1 MEQNLASGAVNAQ
14 RPGWD
19 ASRLVPRIV
28 HLGCGAFHRAH
39 QALYT
44 HRLLSI
50 SDSDWG
56 ICEVSLMSG
65 RGAQLIRDLNAQNR
79 LYTVAE
85 RGADET
91 ELHIIGAVVEAL
103 HPQTDGYQ
111 AILEALARPETAVVS
126 LTITEKGYCTGAA
139 SGQLDRDNPL
149 IQHDLAHPQQPQSAI
164 GYLVEALAIRRRRG
178 LPGFTVLSCD
188 NVRENGH
195 VAKAAVIGLAQARD
209 VELAAWI
216 AQHVTFPCTMV
227 DRIVPAAT
235 AETLDEIARQLGVY
249 DPCAIACE
257 PFHQWVIEDH
267 FVNGRP
273 DWDRAGA
280 QFVSD
285 VVPFELMKLRMLNG
299 SHTFLACLG
308 YLAGYRTVAET
319 MSDPEFR
326 RAARSLMLDEQAPT
340 LTMPPDTD
348 LPGYAARLIARFSN
362 PALKHQ
368 TAQIA
373 GDSSQKLPQR
383 LLDPIRQHLREGSDW
398 RYLALGVAGWMRYVG
413 GVDDRGNA
421 YEVVDPLA
429 ATLQAI
435 SRQPHTPSE
444 RVRALL
450 AIGDIFGSDLPAQPQ
465 FVDAVTAAYCQL
477 LNDGAAATVAAR

>member
-1 MEQNLASGAVNAQ
+1 MEQNLVSGAVNAA
-14 RPGWD
+14 RPSWD

-44 HRLLSI
+44 HRLLSS

-65 RGAQLIRDLNAQNR
+65 RGAQLIGDLNAQNR

-85 RGADET
+85 RGAGGT
-91 ELHIIGAVVEAL
+91 ELYIVGAVAEAL
-103 HPQTDGYQ
+103 HPQSDGCQ

-139 SGQLDRDNPL
+139 SGQLDLNTPL
-149 IQHDLAHPQQPQSAI
+149 IQHDLADPQQPQSAI

-195 VAKAAVIGLAQARD
+195 VAKAAVTGLAQARD
-209 VELAAWI
+209 AELAAWI

-235 AETLDEIARQLGVY
+235 AETLDEIAQQLGVY

-257 PFHQWVIEDH
+257 PFHQWVIEDN

-273 DWDRAGA
+273 EWDRVGA

-308 YLAGYRTVAET
+308 YLAGYRTIAET
-319 MSDPEFR
+319 VSDPAFR
-326 RAARSLMLDEQAPT
+326 RAARSLMQDEQAPT

-348 LPGYAARLIARFSN
+348 LSGYAARLIERFSN

-373 GDSSQKLPQR
+373 SDGSQKLPQR

-413 GVDDRGNA
+413 GVDDRGGHYA
-421 YEVVDPLA
+421 VVDPLA
-429 ATLQAI
+429 ATFAAI
-435 SRQPHTPSE
+435 HQQPQTPAE

-450 AIGDIFGSDLPAQPQ
+450 DIGDIFGSDLPAHPH
-465 FVDAVTAAYCQL
+465 FVDAITVVYCQL
-477 LNDGAAATVAAR
+477 LNDGAAAAVAAR